1 MKAKF
6 NEIIDS
12 KIPVLLDFYATW
24 CGPCQ
29 TLAPILADVKKEM
42 GAGVKIIKIDVD
54 KNKELAEALRV
65 KGLPTLMI
73 YKNGEM
79 KWRQSG
85 EQDANTLIGL
95 VKEYVK

>member
-54 KNKELAEALRV
+54 KNPGVASKFNVRGV
-65 KGLPTLMI
+65 PTLI
-73 YKNGEM
+73 LFKQGNPL
-79 KWRQSG
+79 WRHSG
-85 EQDANTLIGL
+85 LMSRGDLTQVISSYT
-95 VKEYVK
+95 